1 MANKHKYT
9 ATEVRDALLETF
21 GAVYLA
27 ADKLGC
33 SYNTVY
39 NYIDR
44 HPSVRAAY
52 EHEDGKTTDA
62 AEVALRRAILN
73 GEAWAIKYR
82 LSTKGK
88 GRGYTERQEHT
99 GKDGDPIAFVNVDT
113 NKL

>member
-1 MANKHKYT
+1 MTTKPKYT
-9 ATEVRDALLETF
+9 TKQVINALLETF

-33 SYNTVY
+33 TAQTVY
-39 NYIDR
+39 NYIER
-44 HPSVRAAY
+44 HPTVKAAY

-88 GRGYTERQEHT
+88 GRGYTERTEVDHKGSQEL
-99 GKDGDPIAFVNVDT
+99 IINVKHDD
-113 NKL
+113 